1 MQKILSSGFEIL
13 ERWDTKKL
21 YARQSLPLQSVKRTK
36 MKRER
41 IRAVGLFVAT
51 ALAILPL
58 SSCGDDGNNQSIT
71 KKCQIAINTNNYSKV
86 LDDCPCG
93 EITSE
98 QKLVIGIKCL
108 QENDWYK
115 AETYFY
121 AIGPEAAE
129 YGSAQYGIMLA
140 ELQNII
146 GEINLYIPMLTD
158 VLGIT
163 SYQPQQEMDP
173 LNVLDTILQPFIDR
187 LETIK
192 AKSIDCLKNNWSIEI
207 ERFPLILGEE
217 GTGFFFQILLNGKA
231 GKFPARSLGLMSD
244 SVILMLKYLRAH
256 ELSLNVDL
264 LMNHLNDLL
273 SLLKG
278 LKGAD
283 LLGTVRGFGW
293 FFEENP
299 NFLTKSSRWDSYTTE
314 VMTKSLDLIRS
325 FGNISGDLSE
335 TAATSAAGCADV
347 FCLIDK
353 DGNGKISNGDLL
365 RTNGSLHLT
374 AIGAS
379 VDLDF
384 TNEMIVNFTGMIVNI
399 LVNSLGSLE
408 EMTGGDISQ
417 LLNIQLQSLNP
428 MLENLGLQPLPNV
441 LQISVVQIIGLP
453 VGAFFDY
460 YCEDANHNPISCDT
474 GGAKPVF
481 PYEVELRD
489 IPAQCKTYQICG
501 DPPYPSYYKQG
512 DSPHFV
518 GTKFEIPAD
527 SVSPLLSPSLIPT
540 DILIYF
546 ALRDPTLNGALM
558 VNLGNLPVACS
569 PEEDEWV
576 LADNYA
582 LNKISNCL
590 VTDYL
595 PWVQA
600 GLFPLMV
607 NGILDLVGSFL

>member
-1 MQKILSSGFEIL
+1 
-13 ERWDTKKL
+13 
-21 YARQSLPLQSVKRTK
+21 

-41 IRAVGLFVAT
+41 VRAVGLFVAT

-58 SSCGDDGNNQSIT
+58 SSCGDDGNNQSMT
-71 KKCQIAINTNNYSKV
+71 KKCQIAINTNDYSKV
-86 LDDCPCG
+86 LNDCPCG
-93 EITSE
+93 EITSK

-121 AIGPEAAE
+121 AIGPEATE

-146 GEINLYIPMLTD
+146 GEINLYVPMVTG
-158 VLGIT
+158 VLGIS
-163 SYQPQQEMDP
+163 SYQPQQEMD
-173 LNVLDTILQPFIDR
+173 LLAVLDTVLQPFIDK
-187 LETIK
+187 LEIIK
-192 AKSIDCLKNNWSIEI
+192 AKSTDCLKNDWSIEM

-231 GKFPARSLGLMSD
+231 GKLPARSLGLMSD
-244 SVILMLKYLRAH
+244 SVILMLNYLRAH
-256 ELSLNVDL
+256 DLSLNMGL
-264 LMNHLNDLL
+264 IMNHLNDVL

-278 LKGAD
+278 FKGKD

-299 NFLTKSSRWDSYTTE
+299 NFLMKSSRWDLYTTE
-314 VMTKSLDLIRS
+314 VMTKSLDLLRN
-325 FGNISGDLSE
+325 FGNITGDLSE
-335 TAATSAAGCADV
+335 TAAASTIGCADI

-353 DGNGKISNGDLL
+353 DGNGEISNGDLL
-365 RTNGSLHLT
+365 RVNGSLHLN
-374 AIGAS
+374 AMGAS

-384 TNEMIVNFTGMIVNI
+384 TNEMMVTFSGMIVNI
-399 LVNSLGSLE
+399 LVNALGSVE

-428 MLENLGLQPLPNV
+428 MLENLGLPPLPNV

-453 VGAFFDY
+453 MGAFFDY

-474 GGAKPVF
+474 EGAKAVL

-489 IPAQCKTYQICG
+489 VSAQCTTYPICG
-501 DPPYPSYYKQG
+501 DPPYPGYYKQG

-527 SVSPLLSPSLIPT
+527 SISPLPTLSLFPA

-546 ALRDPTLNGALM
+546 VLRDPTLNGALM

-569 PEEDEWV
+569 PEEDKWV

-590 VTDYL
+590 ITDYL
-595 PWVQA
+595 PWIQA